1 MAHMARAAGT
11 DYAVAGGKTLIDGT
25 AYSVVATREVEKT
38 VVVSGIASSSVGYS
52 PLTLNDA
59 RFDWDKYKVKKVVLA
74 CKKNAAFNEDDN
86 RVLYAVYEDDGAVSY
101 TGSYYGSI
109 KNGAISITATTNGKL
124 EIKSARNG
132 LGQLISLNFNS
143 VNYTIVLEA
152 KT

>member
-38 VVVSGIASSSVGYS
+38 VVVSGIASSSAGS
-52 PLTLNDA
+52 SLTLNDA
-59 RFDWDKYKVKKVVLA
+59 RFDWDKYKVKKVVIA
-74 CKKNAAFNEDDN
+74 CKANATFNNDDW
-86 RVLYAVYEDDGAVSY
+86 RILYALYENDGAVSY
-101 TGSYYGSI
+101 GACFYGYIRTFKLSI
-109 KNGAISITATTNGKL
+109 DATTNGTLKVG
-124 EIKSARNG
+124 KANQYDSGHFA
-132 LGQLISLNFNS
+132 S

>member
-38 VVVSGIASSSVGYS
+38 VVVSGVASNSAMESFS
-52 PLTLNDA
+52 IDDA
-59 RFDWDKYKVKKVVLA
+59 RFDWDKYKVKKVVIV
-74 CKKNAAFNEDDN
+74 CKENATFNNNDY
-86 RVLYAVYEDDGAVSY
+86 RVLYAVYENDGAVNY
-101 TGSYYGSI
+101 GACYYGYIRTLTLSI
-109 KNGAISITATTNGKL
+109 DATTNGTLKVG
-124 EIKSARNG
+124 KANQYDS
-132 LGQLISLNFNS
+132 GQFAS

>member
-38 VVVSGIASSSVGYS
+38 VVVSGVASNSAIESFS
-52 PLTLNDA
+52 IDDA
-59 RFDWDKYKVKKVVLA
+59 RFDWDKYKVKKVVIV
-74 CKKNAAFNEDDN
+74 CKENATFNNNDY
-86 RVLYAVYEDDGAVSY
+86 RVLYAVYENDGAVNY
-101 TGSYYGSI
+101 GACYYGYIRTFKLSI
-109 KNGAISITATTNGKL
+109 DATTNGTLKVG
-124 EIKSARNG
+124 KANQYDA
-132 LGQLISLNFNS
+132 GQFAS

>member
-38 VVVSGIASSSVGYS
+38 VVVSGVASSSIES
-52 PLTLNDA
+52 TLTLNDD
-59 RFDWDKYKVKKVVLA
+59 RFDWDKYKVQKISIV
-74 CKKNAAFNEDDN
+74 CKSGATFNSNDW
-86 RVLYAVYEDDGAVSY
+86 RILYALYEDDGAVNYGACFYSY
-101 TGSYYGSI
+101 IRTFALSI
-109 KNGAISITATTNGKL
+109 DATTNGTLKVG
-124 EIKSARNG
+124 KANQYDA
-132 LGQLISLNFNS
+132 GQFAS